1 MEEFDRLSEEDIEI
15 ETRDILFNYEPDFEN
30 DLYPFAIVW
39 TVLPIISWIIP
50 IIGHV
55 GICDSEGVIH
65 DFQGS
70 CYVARNDFAFG
81 RTLKYIPL

>member
-1 MEEFDRLSEEDIEI
+1 MQI
-15 ETRDILFNYEPDFEN
+15 NYNPNFEN

-39 TVLPIISWIIP
+39 TALPLITWIIP
-50 IIGHV
+50 VIGHV

-65 DFQGS
+65 DFQASYSIG
-70 CYVARNDFAFG
+70 RNDLAFG